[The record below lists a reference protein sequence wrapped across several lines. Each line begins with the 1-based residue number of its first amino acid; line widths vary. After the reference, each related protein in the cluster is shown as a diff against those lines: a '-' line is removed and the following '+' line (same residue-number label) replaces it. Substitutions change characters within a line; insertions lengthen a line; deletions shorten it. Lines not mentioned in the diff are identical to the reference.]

1 MIRPSGGACSAQTG
15 GTLDGIDGALG
26 VQVTPSLED
35 MDSGHSSYGE
45 ILTDETILWFLL
57 KNTSHDGCLILKQDD
72 FIITVLIDYE

>member
-1 MIRPSGGACSAQTG
+1 MLCANLG

-35 MDSGHSSYGE
+35 MDRGHSSYGE
-45 ILTDETILWFLL
+45 ILTDETILRFLL
-57 KNTSHDGCLILKQDD
+57 KNTAHDGCLILKQDD